1 MKKIIIMLL
10 MVTLI
15 LTTLSACSSTPSDE
29 KDILKV
35 GIDLKFP
42 PFMYLDENG
51 TPQGLEVDLAYAFGD
66 YIGKE
71 VEIVNTDFSMLISS
85 LETGEIDIIISDMSV
100 NEERKEKID
109 FSDGYRY
116 GRTLALVNKDF
127 YEKYNIT
134 DDMPPEEFFSIEEMK
149 VIGLSGTISVSVP
162 RSYGKEATEVTEI
175 ASGIMEVTSGNY
187 HVLVGAN
194 TIIGDH
200 AANKDTTEI
209 YYGIPEYSTSAFA
222 VKKGNIKLLN
232 QANEFIA
239 TLYEE
244 GGLYEQLAEKYDDA
258 VGEFLKDESLGLSYI
273 INKPNENE

>member
-1 MKKIIIMLL
+1 MKKK
-10 MVTLI
+10 TLI
-15 LTTLSACSSTPSDE
+15 LFIMTLIIATLSACSSTTSS
-29 KDILKV
+29 KDDVLKV
-35 GIDLKFP
+35 GIDLKYP
-42 PFMYLDENG
+42 PFMYLDESG
-51 TPQGLEVDLAYAFGD
+51 EPQGLEVDLAYAFGD

-71 VEIVNTDFSMLISS
+71 VEIINTDFSMLISS
-85 LETGEIDIIISDMSV
+85 LETGEIDIIISDMSI
-100 NEERKEKID
+100 NEERKEKVD
-109 FSDGYRY
+109 FSYGYRY
-116 GRTLALVNKDF
+116 GRTLALVNKEF

-134 DDMPPEEFFSIEEMK
+134 DDMSVEEFFGIEEMK

-162 RSYGKEATEVTEI
+162 RSYGKEITEITEI

-222 VKKGNIKLLN
+222 VKKGNTELLN
-232 QANEFIA
+232 QANKFIA

-244 GGLYEQLAEKYDDA
+244 GGLYEQLKEKYDDA
-258 VGEFLKDESLGLSYI
+258 VGEFLKDENLGLSYI
-273 INKPNENE
+273 VNEPNEKE